1 MEDNR
6 DAPVK
11 EGEKYDVFINSVGG
25 KGDGIAKIKGF
36 VLFVPNTKEGDY
48 VQVLVK
54 KVLKNAGFAEV
65 VKKLEKPAGK
75 PQRQRRK
82 FETISQ
88 DELQSMPVDEID
100 DKYDDTED
108 FGEDL
113 EDED

>member
-1 MEDNR
+1 MENNK
-6 DAPVK
+6 DAPVN

-65 VKKLEKPAGK
+65 VKKLEAPAGK

-88 DELQSMPVDEID
+88 DELSSMPADEPD

-108 FGEDL
+108 FGEEL
-113 EDED
+113 EED

>member
-65 VKKLEKPAGK
+65 VKQLEAPAK
-75 PQRQRRK
+75 QPRQRKR

-88 DELQSMPVDEID
+88 DELRSMPADEPD
-100 DKYDDTED
+100 DQYDDTED
-108 FGEDL
+108 FGDDL
-113 EDED
+113 EEED

>member
-1 MEDNR
+1 M
-6 DAPVK
+6 
-11 EGEKYDVFINSVGG
+11 
-25 KGDGIAKIKGF
+25 
-36 VLFVPNTKEGDY
+36 LFVPNTKEGDY

-65 VKKLEKPAGK
+65 VKKLEAPAGK

-88 DELQSMPVDEID
+88 DELSSMPADEPD

-108 FGEDL
+108 FGEEL
-113 EDED
+113 EED

>member
-1 MEDNR
+1 MEDNK

-65 VKKLEKPAGK
+65 VKQLEKPDK
-75 PQRQRRK
+75 PQQHQRRK
-82 FETISQ
+82 FETISP
-88 DELQSMPVDEID
+88 DELSSMPADEPD

-108 FGEDL
+108 FGEEL
-113 EDED
+113 EED

>member
-1 MEDNR
+1 MENNK
-6 DAPVK
+6 DAPVN

-65 VKKLEKPAGK
+65 VKVLEKPAGK
-75 PQRQRRK
+75 PPRQRRR

-88 DELQSMPVDEID
+88 DDLQSMPVPEID

-108 FGEDL
+108 FGDDL